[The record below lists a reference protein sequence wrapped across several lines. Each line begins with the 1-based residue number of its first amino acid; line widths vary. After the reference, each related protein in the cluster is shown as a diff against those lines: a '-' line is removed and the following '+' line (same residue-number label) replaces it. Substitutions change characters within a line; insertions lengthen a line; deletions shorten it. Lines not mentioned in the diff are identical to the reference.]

1 MTGGVP
7 REKTDTLATSSH
19 RKRSGA
25 LIVLALLVG
34 CGDAPEPAST
44 TRPTPEPAAET
55 RAETGLVMPSAGK
68 VRIRVGED
76 GLTLLAN
83 AAPRR
88 SLLEALSR
96 QLGFELVAPDVG
108 DEPITTRIEGGHLR
122 DALPDLLPDRAYRV
136 EYGVDP
142 TTARHEVARLEIA
155 ASGLQAMT
163 KPAERTPE
171 HRPAEEGTI
180 EAYPATSARSS
191 LEERSKE
198 RIDWKEIALRLDDAD
213 AEERIETLQQI
224 DPEGDGVALIADRL
238 ARDPDPRVRLA
249 AAQRFEFAETLA
261 AVDALL
267 EALHDPHK
275 AVVLAAIDALEF
287 SDDTTIAE
295 DLTRMRPHPDPQID
309 EALEE
314 AIDFLVDD

>member
-1 MTGGVP
+1 M
-7 REKTDTLATSSH
+7 
-19 RKRSGA
+19 
-25 LIVLALLVG
+25 
-34 CGDAPEPAST
+34 
-44 TRPTPEPAAET
+44 PEPAAET
-55 RAETGLVMPSAGK
+55 RSETGLVMPSAGK

-88 SLLEALSR
+88 PLLEALSR

-163 KPAERTPE
+163 KPAERAPE
-171 HRPAEEGTI
+171 HRPAVQKGTI
-180 EAYPATSARSS
+180 EAYPAPSP
-191 LEERSKE
+191 LEEE

-238 ARDPDPRVRLA
+238 ARDPDPRVRLV

-267 EALHDPHK
+267 EALHDPDK